1 MYRRVV
7 ITGIGMVT
15 PLGAGKEA
23 FSRALWRGET
33 EIREVAAFPTEGLPS
48 HLGAEVRA
56 FQPRDFVSVKN
67 LRKMDR
73 LSAMTT
79 ASVRMAADDA
89 GLRIDAANR
98 DRIGIVMGTAF
109 GNTEHKVLTAR
120 ALFTEG
126 PGMVSPIHVPNTVM
140 NAPAGHT
147 SIELGI
153 RGVNTT
159 VNHHAV
165 SGETAIVCA
174 AMDIQR
180 GAADVVL
187 AGGADI
193 LSEFFFEA
201 LIRFR
206 AASPVDGGA
215 EGARPFDRRRNGAV
229 IGEGAGILCLE
240 GLDRARDRGAA
251 PYCEIAGWGMSASPA
266 GPTDWPDDPR
276 GVLLAMERAVR
287 LSGLAPKDIDMVQA
301 AANGGKNPDRIEA
314 EACSR
319 FFASPAG
326 PFMASVKGAAGES
339 FSSGGIRAAA
349 LALSIREGMVP
360 PTLGVADPIERLN
373 IVTGT
378 SVKADIR
385 CGLLNGISY
394 GGTNV
399 SVVVKRT
406 SPDGC

>member
-1 MYRRVV
+1 
-7 ITGIGMVT
+7 
-15 PLGAGKEA
+15 
-23 FSRALWRGET
+23 
-33 EIREVAAFPTEGLPS
+33 
-48 HLGAEVRA
+48 
-56 FQPRDFVSVKN
+56 
-67 LRKMDR
+67 
-73 LSAMTT
+73 
-79 ASVRMAADDA
+79 
-89 GLRIDAANR
+89 
-98 DRIGIVMGTAF
+98 
-109 GNTEHKVLTAR
+109 
-120 ALFTEG
+120 
-126 PGMVSPIHVPNTVM
+126 
-140 NAPAGHT
+140 
-147 SIELGI
+147 
-153 RGVNTT
+153 
-159 VNHHAV
+159 
-165 SGETAIVCA
+165 
-174 AMDIQR
+174 
-180 GAADVVL
+180 
-187 AGGADI
+187 
-193 LSEFFFEA
+193 
-201 LIRFR
+201 
-206 AASPVDGGA
+206 
-215 EGARPFDRRRNGAV
+215 
-229 IGEGAGILCLE
+229 
-240 GLDRARDRGAA
+240 
-251 PYCEIAGWGMSASPA
+251 MSASPA

>member
-1 MYRRVV
+1 MNRRVAV
-7 ITGIGMVT
+7 TGIGLVT
-15 PLGAGKEA
+15 PLGIGK
-23 FSRALWRGET
+23 
-33 EIREVAAFPTEGLPS
+33 AAFAERLFRGDSAIAEIAGFDTSRFPS
-48 HLGAEVRA
+48 HLGAEVRDFKA
-56 FQPRDFVSVKN
+56 RDFISLKT
-67 LRKMDR
+67 LRRMDR
-73 LSAMTT
+73 LSQMAT
-79 ASVRMAADDA
+79 AAARLALEDA
-89 GLRIDAANR
+89 GIVVDAANR
-98 DRIGIVMGTAF
+98 DRTGILLGTAF
-109 GNTEHKVLTAR
+109 GATDVKTHCAR
-120 ALFTEG
+120 ILCTEG
-126 PGMVSPIHVPNTVM
+126 PGMVNPILVPNTVM

-193 LSEFFFEA
+193 LSGFFFEA

-240 GLDRARDRGAA
+240 GLDRARERGAA
-251 PYCEIAGWGMSASPA
+251 SYCEIAGWGMSASPA

-276 GVLLAMERAVR
+276 GVLLAMGRAVR
-287 LSGLAPKDIDMVQA
+287 LSGLAPRDIDMVQA

-349 LALSIREGMVP
+349 LALSIRNGMVP